1 MSHQIGFNHAWE
13 GIKYAFS
20 TQPNFRVHGLLATI
34 ALLLGVWLGLNSLE
48 WLVLVFTICMV
59 LIAEM
64 VNTALESMTDLIEE
78 KYHVKAKIAKDVSAG
93 MVLVSAISSLIVGLI
108 IFVPKLWRCC

>member
-1 MSHQIGFNHAWE
+1 
-13 GIKYAFS
+13 
-20 TQPNFRVHGLLATI
+20 
-34 ALLLGVWLGLNSLE
+34 
-48 WLVLVFTICMV
+48 MV